1 MAITITSPD
10 YDPGL
15 TGITFIIDRENGT
28 ATSALP
34 ATEVSGFPGTYSLST
49 TIVNAP
55 IGFNRVRMYEDSELA
70 MIFAVQVI
78 ADGQATITG
87 GSVQGLRDRAANQ
100 AEHDATQAA
109 VADVQS
115 RIPAALV
122 NGRIDSNVSRWNGNT
137 PGNLDSNGFVPGNTA
152 AINGNT
158 TAVST
163 FRTWLDNNRID
174 VALSS
179 RASETNATANTNAL
193 GVTLTAGFAAN
204 ITEHN
209 ATQDAIQ
216 TLADDTSGALI
227 VLPNAVDGPE
237 RSTPAA
243 SDVFYLNESGLF
255 VKQIKDTDGN
265 PVDLSGFSLLFVAEI
280 ENGLDKFSEDNVTVG
295 GTGDSYF
302 TVTIPSSMTSKDGR
316 TLIWS
321 LRDRTDNKRTV
332 LGKGKIVIE
341 YAPDDLSVT

>member
-1 MAITITSPD
+1 MAVTIKLPFFEDQVSVTVAGYSEAGSLLQSSIALTESAV
-10 YDPGL
+10 PGL
-15 TGITFIIDRENGT
+15 YTG
-28 ATSALP
+28 
-34 ATEVSGFPGTYSLST
+34 SLSFAT
-49 TIVNAP
+49 FPAGYYDLRIY
-55 IGFNRVRMYEDSELA
+55 IGAATVASASWAIRVT
-70 MIFAVQVI
+70 
-78 ADGQATITG
+78 ADGTTAEYADSIGELRRWAT
-87 GSVQGLRDRAANQ
+87 NQ
-100 AEHDATQAA
+100 TEHDATQA
-109 VADVQS
+109 
-115 RIPAALV
+115 RLPAALV
-122 NGRIDSNVSRWNGNT
+122 DGRMDSNISRWNGSA
-137 PGNLDSNGFVPGNTA
+137 PGNLDSNGLVPGNTA

-163 FRTWLDNNRID
+163 FRTWLDNNRLD
-174 VALSS
+174 AVVST
-179 RASETNATANTNAL
+179 RASEANATANTNAL
-193 GVTLTAGFAAN
+193 GVVITAGFVQN

-216 TLADDTSGALI
+216 ALADDTSGALI

-280 ENGLDKFSEDNVTVG
+280 ENGLDKFSEDSVTVG

-302 TVTIPSSMTSKDGR
+302 TVTIPSDMTSKDGR

-321 LRDRTDNKRTV
+321 LRDRTDGKRTV